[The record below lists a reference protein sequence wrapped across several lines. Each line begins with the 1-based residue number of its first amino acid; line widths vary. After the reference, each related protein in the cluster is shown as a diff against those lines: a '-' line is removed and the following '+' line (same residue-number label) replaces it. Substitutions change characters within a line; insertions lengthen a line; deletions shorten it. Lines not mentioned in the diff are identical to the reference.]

1 MKLGISQLKV
11 DALNYG
17 VIQKINKSIN
27 QLNKTNLF

>member
-11 DALNYG
+11 DALNHG
-17 VIQKINKSIN
+17 VIQKIHKSVN